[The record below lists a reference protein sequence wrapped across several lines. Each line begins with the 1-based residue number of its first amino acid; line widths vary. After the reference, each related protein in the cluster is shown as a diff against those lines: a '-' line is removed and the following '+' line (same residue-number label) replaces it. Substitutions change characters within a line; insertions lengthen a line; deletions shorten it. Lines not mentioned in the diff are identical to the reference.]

1 MSLSAKLTV
10 NVHNFNFCFLFIVY
24 TWSRVFMTDKK
35 IALVTGA
42 AGGIGTEV
50 CRLFLNNDYKVLAT
64 HRPGKEQQAAAWLQD
79 EGLAGQDIKLLALN
93 VADHEATAT
102 VLADTLR
109 EMGHI
114 DVLVNNA
121 GITRDATF
129 KRMSWDQWK
138 EVMDTNLN
146 SLFSV
151 TQPIFNNMCEQ
162 GSGRIINISSVN
174 GLKGQFGQANYSAAK
189 AGMIGF
195 TKALAAEGARFGVT
209 VNAVAPGYTATPM
222 VTAIREDVLDSIKAT
237 IPLKRLAT
245 TEEVAGAVLYLAGEY
260 GGYVTGET
268 LSVNG
273 GLYMQ

>member
-1 MSLSAKLTV
+1 
-10 NVHNFNFCFLFIVY
+10 
-24 TWSRVFMTDKK
+24 MTSKK

-50 CRLFLNNDYKVLAT
+50 CRLFLNNGYKVVAT
-64 HRPGKEQQAAAWLQD
+64 HRPGKEEQAANWLQ
-79 EGLAGQDIKLLALN
+79 EEQLAGKDIQLLALD
-93 VADHEATAT
+93 VTDHQAVGEAVPA
-102 VLADTLR
+102 LIQEL
-109 EMGHI
+109 GQI

-129 KRMSWDQWK
+129 KKMSWQQWQD
-138 EVMDTNLN
+138 VMATNLN

-151 TQPIFNNMCEQ
+151 TQPVFNQMCEQ

-174 GLKGQFGQANYSAAK
+174 GLKGQYGQVNYSAAK

-195 TKALAAEGARFGVT
+195 TKALAAEGARFGVC

-237 IPLKRLAT
+237 IPMKRLAT

-260 GGYVTGET
+260 GGYITGET